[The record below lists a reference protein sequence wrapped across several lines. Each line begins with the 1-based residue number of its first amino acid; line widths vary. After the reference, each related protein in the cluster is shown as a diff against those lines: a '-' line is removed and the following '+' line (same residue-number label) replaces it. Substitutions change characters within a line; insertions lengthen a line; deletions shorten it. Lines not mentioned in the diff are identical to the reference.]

1 MGNRL
6 KEEEK
11 KRGKPYPTR
20 EVTDEEWK
28 RGTSSSGG
36 NDASPEDYDDHI
48 NKKDDAKKS
57 SQKDS

>member
-28 RGTSSSGG
+28 RGTSSGGG
-36 NDASPEDYDDHI
+36 NDASPEDYDDHLE
-48 NKKDDAKKS
+48 KDS
-57 SQKDS
+57 SPEPSQKDS